1 LGSSFFKGGA
11 GRAPTIGTG
20 NMNQMAR
27 AEGTG
32 AYGARGAGIAAQKSL
47 GGAQAANKA
56 AMAAHGPLKRSAAYP
71 KGPVT

>member
-1 LGSSFFKGGA
+1 MGSSFFKGGA
-11 GRAPTIGTG
+11 GRPAPIGAG

-32 AYGARGAGIAAQKSL
+32 AYGARGAGIAAQKAL
-47 GGAQAANKA
+47 GGAQAVNKA
-56 AMAAHGPLKRSAAYP
+56 AITAHGPLKRSAAYP